1 FVGGLK
7 AFPEVL
13 KHHNGHPYFSYADT
27 IMPSFLFAAGFSY
40 RLSTLRRLEKL
51 GPRRTYGHVV
61 LRSLGLILI
70 SLVMFA
76 QEDFHFPREWAEVTA
91 GEAWRFIAL
100 VLKAD
105 LWEVLAIIGVTQI
118 LLIPVI
124 AASTRVRIAAW
135 LGFAALHLLISYWFN
150 FAFVYGT

>member
-1 FVGGLK
+1 MSSAASSARIISMDQFRGYTVAGMFVVNFVGGLA

-40 RLSTLRRLEKL
+40 RLTTLRRLAQQ
-51 GPRRTYGHVV
+51 GAVRTYGHVLV
-61 LRSLGLILI
+61 RSLALVLI
-70 SLVMFA
+70 SLVMYI
-76 QEDFHFPREWAEVTA
+76 DGDIDKIKEWSQMTPPGIWERV
-91 GEAWRFIAL
+91 GGL
-100 VLKAD
+100 LKAD

-124 AASTRVRIAAW
+124 
-135 LGFAALHLLISYWFN
+135 
-150 FAFVYGT
+150 